1 MIAQMQGKYQ
11 LHVFPDAGHFLHEDQ
26 PAKVAAVVA
35 EFWRRNERG
44 AGGLVLPPKVGETV
58 KGMEKS

>member
-11 LHVFPDAGHFLHEDQ
+11 LHVFPDAGHFLQEDQ

-35 EFWRRNERG
+35 EFWRRNERVG
-44 AGGLVLPPKVGETV
+44 GGLVLPPKVGEKV
-58 KGMEKS
+58 EEKGKS